1 VLVQAGDSISGSR
14 PGARREAF
22 ESYTKRLTKLE
33 EIAASY
39 PGVDRTTVI
48 QAGREVRVI
57 VRPEQISDGD
67 AQTLS
72 ETIARRIENELQ
84 YPGQIRVTVIR
95 ETRASD
101 IAK

>member
-1 VLVQAGDSISGSR
+1 MQPMINWDELRYLLAVRRGGSLN
-14 PGARREAF
+14 A
-22 ESYTKRLTKLE
+22 
-33 EIAASY
+33 AASAL
-39 PGVDRTTVI
+39 GVDKTTVI
-48 QAGREVRVI
+48 QAGREIRVI
-57 VRPEQISDGD
+57 VKPEQITDGD
-67 AQTLS
+67 AQALS